1 MVARRHE
8 RAEGWATRNQVQG
21 KDGHGNNYH
30 KKQQAPRGSINNTGA
45 KTIISG
51 CVLNRCGFRESARNM
66 QFASRFSDTW
76 PGTLFFS
83 CCTGRNGMVFPEGR
97 WISLAQVDFDGTNL
111 SRIPDKKMQGCV
123 LSLTN
128 SV

>member
-1 MVARRHE
+1 
-8 RAEGWATRNQVQG
+8 
-21 KDGHGNNYH
+21 
-30 KKQQAPRGSINNTGA
+30 
-45 KTIISG
+45 
-51 CVLNRCGFRESARNM
+51 
-66 QFASRFSDTW
+66 
-76 PGTLFFS
+76 
-83 CCTGRNGMVFPEGR
+83 MVFPEGC